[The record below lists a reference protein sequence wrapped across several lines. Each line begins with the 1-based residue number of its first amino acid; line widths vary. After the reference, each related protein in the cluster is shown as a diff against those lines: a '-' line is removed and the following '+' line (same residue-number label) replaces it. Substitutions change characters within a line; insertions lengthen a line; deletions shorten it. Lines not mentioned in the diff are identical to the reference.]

1 VSYALNK
8 DVQVI
13 DEALNYVRSILS
25 QQLMHQFG
33 VDGEP
38 VIINH
43 LVESSG
49 SVPLS
54 NQNKMV
60 LTLINLEH
68 ETAKQFYGGMRSG
81 STATSVQQV
90 QPAVRF
96 NLDILIT
103 AHFDVYSEALKF
115 LSATIAF
122 FQANPTLTRQGFPDM
137 PPSLE
142 QLQLEIENSP
152 YERTHNLWSAL
163 GAKYQPSVIYKIR
176 HITIQSDQIAGQ
188 TSRVQQTSNEVAP

>member
-1 VSYALNK
+1 M
-8 DVQVI
+8 I
-13 DEALNYVRSILS
+13 DEALNYVRTVLS
-25 QQLMHQFG
+25 RQLSHQFG

-38 VIINH
+38 AILNH
-43 LVESSG
+43 LVESGG

-68 ETAKQFYGGMRSG
+68 ETAKQFYGGTRPDY
-81 STATSVQQV
+81 STKTAQQV
-90 QPAVRF
+90 QPAIRF

-122 FQANPTLTRQGFPDM
+122 FQAHPTMTSQLFPDM
-137 PPSLE
+137 PSSLD
-142 QLQLEIENSP
+142 QLQFEIENSP

-163 GAKYQPSVIYKIR
+163 GAKYQPSIIYKVR
-176 HITIQSDQIAGQ
+176 HVTVQADQISGEVA
-188 TSRVQQTSNEVAP
+188 RIQQTANEAKP

>member
-1 VSYALNK
+1 M
-8 DVQVI
+8 I
-13 DEALNYVRSILS
+13 DEALNYVRNVLS
-25 QQLMHQFG
+25 RQLSHQFG

-38 VIINH
+38 VIMNH
-43 LVESSG
+43 LVESGG

-68 ETAKQFYGGMRSG
+68 ETAKQFYGGARPDY
-81 STATSVQQV
+81 STNTVQQI
-90 QPAVRF
+90 QPAIRF
-96 NLDILIT
+96 NLDILMT

-122 FQANPTLTRQGFPDM
+122 FQAHPTMTRQLFPDM

-142 QLQLEIENSP
+142 QLQFEIENSP

-163 GAKYQPSVIYKIR
+163 GAKYQPSIIYKIR
-176 HITIQSDQIAGQ
+176 HVIVQADQVTGSAA
-188 TSRVQQTSNEVAP
+188 RVQQTSGEVAP